1 MKQPPLIRLVDDDPT
16 VAQSLTFVLEVAG
29 LQVKSYDSAE
39 RFLAFDDEAREGCLL
54 LDVRMPGMTGLE
66 VQAELERRGSKL
78 PILFLSAHGNIAMA
92 VHAVRHGAAD
102 FLEKPVEPLD
112 FVQKVS
118 QVVTMSLQSAVT
130 EAAGER
136 LRDRF
141 AGLTPRERNVIRA
154 VLQGKQNKEVAIALG
169 LEVSTVKMHRA
180 NAFAKLGVHSQSELM
195 RLAFEAGVTAE
206 DELLA

>member
-1 MKQPPLIRLVDDDPT
+1 MKKPLIRIVDDD
-16 VAQSLTFVLEVAG
+16 
-29 LQVKSYDSAE
+29 AE
-39 RFLAFDDEAREGCLL
+39 LAASFALL
-54 LDVRMPGMTGLE
+54 LETMGWTVRHYPDGATFLREDTLEGPGCVVLDMRMPGMTGLE
-66 VQAELERRGSKL
+66 VQAELERRESKL

-92 VHAVRHGAAD
+92 VHAVRHGAVD
-102 FLEKPVEPLD
+102 FLGKPVEPLD

-118 QVVTMSLQSAVT
+118 QAVTLSLQEVVS
-130 EAAGER
+130 EAAGTR

-141 AGLTPRERNVIRA
+141 AGLTPRERDVIRA
-154 VLQGKQNKEVAIALG
+154 VLDGKQNKVVANALG

-206 DELLA
+206 DEILR